1 MCSSSCPM
9 NTMET
14 ARQKRDLQEWLP
26 VPSFQGPQS
35 PQEPE
40 AVLLPAV
47 LPVREAVL
55 LPAVLPVGE
64 AVHQVIH
71 QAVHPEVFQKKALGE
86 EKT

>member
-1 MCSSSCPM
+1 MIPMCSSSCPM

-26 VPSFQGPQS
+26 VPSFQGPQI
-35 PQEPE
+35 PQELE

-47 LPVREAVL
+47 LPVREAVHR
-55 LPAVLPVGE
+55 
-64 AVHQVIH
+64 AVHL
-71 QAVHPEVFQKKALGE
+71 EVFQKKALGE

>member
-1 MCSSSCPM
+1 M

-26 VPSFQGPQS
+26 VPSFQGPQI

-47 LPVREAVL
+47 LPVR
-55 LPAVLPVGE
+55 E

-71 QAVHPEVFQKKALGE
+71 QAVHPEVFQKKALGG

>member
-1 MCSSSCPM
+1 M

-26 VPSFQGPQS
+26 VPSFQGPQI

-47 LPVREAVL
+47 LPVREAVHR
-55 LPAVLPVGE
+55 P
-64 AVHQVIH
+64 IH
-71 QAVHPEVFQKKALGE
+71 RAGGSLFRQFS
-86 EKT
+86 

>member
-26 VPSFQGPQS
+26 VPSFQGPQI

-64 AVHQVIH
+64 AVHQ
-71 QAVHPEVFQKKALGE
+71 AVHPEVFQKKALGE

>member
-1 MCSSSCPM
+1 M

-14 ARQKRDLQEWLP
+14 ARQKKDLQEWLP
-26 VPSFQGPQS
+26 VPSFQGPQI

-47 LPVREAVL
+47 LPVREAVHRL
-55 LPAVLPVGE
+55 
-64 AVHQVIH
+64 IH